1 MTDRETVCCSGV
13 RDSGVKSLS
22 VLEGDSVTLLSGVP
36 EIQRDDVIRWRFEHR
51 KSPVAEINKTAE
63 IFNTFDGPDGRFRD
77 RLKLDHQTGSL
88 TITNTITTDSGLYE
102 VEISSSSKHTIHKT
116 FTVTVSGEIKT
127 VLVIEGDS
135 VTLHTDTE
143 KMDKEGVFGDI
154 ANISEGRFS
163 AYGGPGGKFRDI
175 LKNVTA
181 RPITNGEKPKSIKS
195 VSSNIKHINTVNEN
209 IIITEITTYVLSCS
223 FVILFKQNLIHIC
236 YVLAKCNLSKC

>member
-22 VLEGDSVTLLSGVP
+22 VLEGDSVTLNTDVP
-36 EIQRDDVIRWRFEHR
+36 EIQRDDVIRWRFEQQE
-51 KSPVAEINKTAE
+51 SPVAEINRTSE
-63 IFNTFDGPDGRFRD
+63 IFNTYDGPDERFRD

-88 TITNTITTDSGLYE
+88 IITNTRTTDSGLYE
-102 VEISSSSKHTIHKT
+102 VEISSSSKHTIHKS
-116 FTVTVSGEIKT
+116 FTVTVSAEIKT

-163 AYGGPGGKFRDI
+163 AYGGPDGKFRDI

-209 IIITEITTYVLSCS
+209 I
-223 FVILFKQNLIHIC
+223 
-236 YVLAKCNLSKC
+236 